1 MYAVPGLILFPGSP
15 IAVTNRS
22 QTEAFFATTWQQY
35 EGVEVVEKNLI
46 IMGEA
51 PGTVWVDVT
60 WRYGEGRGERLCY
73 QLFMTSDGYQIA
85 VLTPMDFAA

>member
-1 MYAVPGLILFPGSP
+1 
-15 IAVTNRS
+15 
-22 QTEAFFATTWQQY
+22 
-35 EGVEVVEKNLI
+35 VVEKNLI